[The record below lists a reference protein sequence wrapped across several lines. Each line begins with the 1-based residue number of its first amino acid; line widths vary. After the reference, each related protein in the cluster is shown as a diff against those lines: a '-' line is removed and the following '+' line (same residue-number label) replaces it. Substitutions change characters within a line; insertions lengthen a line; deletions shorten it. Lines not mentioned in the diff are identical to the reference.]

1 MRNPIIL
8 FVLLASTG
16 CAHVQ
21 KAQPVAQTA
30 PVNTDENIVK
40 NDVPVNTNKSIV
52 ENMDSDYSP
61 TFAKAHPNA
70 QRLMK
75 DEFFFNVI
83 EETAPFGSDDGADAY
98 AGFKDWR
105 AIHRSES
112 PVKFLRYQ
120 FERWEYPLFDL
131 RETSFEKLKPYLEES
146 FTGMRL
152 MRGIDAAIVAT
163 AFGQLYLEG
172 TMTSDI
178 KELAKLSVKREL
190 LPEILKTWEEHAEV
204 RKMKLD
210 KLLKVLNEVK

>member
-1 MRNPIIL
+1 MRNTIIL
-8 FVLLASTG
+8 AALLASTG
-16 CAHVQ
+16 CAQGQ
-21 KAQPVAQTA
+21 KEHPITQ
-30 PVNTDENIVK
+30 N
-40 NDVPVNTNKSIV
+40 VPVDTNKSII

-70 QRLMK
+70 KRLMK
-75 DEFFFNVI
+75 DEFFFSVI

-105 AIHRSES
+105 PMHSSVS
-112 PVKFLRYQ
+112 PVKFLHDQ
-120 FERWEYPLFDL
+120 IESWKYPLFDL
-131 RETSFEKLKPYLEES
+131 HETSYEKLKPYLEES
-146 FTGMRL
+146 FTGKRL

-172 TMTSDI
+172 TIDNDI

-190 LPEILKTWEEHAEV
+190 LPEILKSWEELADV
-204 RKMKLD
+204 RQMKLN

>member
-1 MRNPIIL
+1 MRNSIIL
-8 FVLLASTG
+8 ALLLASTG

-21 KAQPVAQTA
+21 KEQPVTQTA
-30 PVNTDENIVK
+30 PVNTDKNIVA

-75 DEFFFNVI
+75 DEFFFSVI

-105 AIHRSES
+105 PMHRSES
-112 PVKFLRYQ
+112 PVRFLQYQ
-120 FERWEYPLFDL
+120 FERWEYPLFDFH
-131 RETSFEKLKPYLEES
+131 ETSFEKLKPYLEES

-172 TMTSDI
+172 TIGSDI

-190 LPEILKTWEEHAEV
+190 LSEVLKTWEEHADV
-204 RKMKLD
+204 RQMKLE
-210 KLLKVLNEVK
+210 KLLNVLNEVK